1 MFSKF
6 LKFSY
11 SSAVHCDKTQSGRCL
26 IKWMTGNIMQVASS
40 STSSVAHNSVQPKSH
55 VSEEW

>member
-11 SSAVHCDKTQSGRCL
+11 SCAVRCDKTQSGRCL
-26 IKWMTGNIMQVASS
+26 IKWLTGNIMWVASS
-40 STSSVAHNSVQPKSH
+40 SVSSVAHTSVHPKPH
-55 VSEEW
+55 ICEEG